1 MSRQAVFI
9 LLLFL
14 FQIHGFAQDSI
25 GISYAKRISPDD
37 FRPFM
42 EVLTSD
48 SLEGRETG
56 RPGQKKAAAYIE
68 THFRSLSL
76 MPASHGGFVQHTPLS
91 ARANGSR
98 NFKVNEKNFVYMRD
112 YFYPQNFKDTTYLF
126 QKILFAGF
134 GISNEKYD
142 DYKKIKQAGGIVMF
156 FEGIPTMKKRDSA
169 IEGSASISEKVKTAA
184 AHGAKLVFV
193 ITDSLDNIIERT
205 LYERPPDRVRF
216 LSEIPVVYITP
227 EMSKAI
233 FPEAQKQDYE
243 TAVRKATQKGK
254 PSNMILV
261 TDLQLNFV
269 SNTNGIMGENVAGLL
284 EGTDKKNEVIVLTA
298 HYDHLG
304 IRDSLLY
311 PGADDDAS
319 GTSAV
324 MEMAKIFS
332 AAAAEGHRPRRSI
345 LFMTVSG
352 EEKGLLGSRY
362 YVKRPVIP
370 LEHTMVNLNTDMI
383 GRTDDKHDSLGV
395 RDYVYIIGS
404 DKLSTTL
411 HAINEKVNASFTK
424 LELDYTYN
432 KPDDPNRYYYRSDH
446 YNFAKNNIPV
456 IFYFNGSH
464 ADYHRPSDT
473 IDKIQFDLLAKRTQ
487 LIFLTAWELANRE
500 EKITVD
506 VVSDMPN
513 KKEE

>member
-1 MSRQAVFI
+1 MQRSTVFF
-9 LLLFL
+9 LLLFP
-14 FQIHGFAQDSI
+14 FYFHGFAQDSI
-25 GISYAKRISPDD
+25 GISYAKKITADD
-37 FRPFM
+37 IRPYL
-42 EVLTSD
+42 EVLASD

-56 RPGQKKAAAYIE
+56 RRGQKRAAAYIE
-68 THFRSLSL
+68 NHFKSLSL
-76 MPASHGGFVQHTPLS
+76 IPPSHGGYIQHTPLS
-91 ARANGSR
+91 ARANGGR
-98 NFKVNEKNFVYMRD
+98 NFKMGDKNFVYMRD
-112 YFYPQNFKDTTYLF
+112 YFYAQETLDTTYLF
-126 QKILFAGF
+126 KKIYFAGY
-134 GISNEKYD
+134 GIHTLHYN
-142 DYKKIKQAGGIVMF
+142 DYKKIHPDSGVVMVLD
-156 FEGIPTMKKRDSA
+156 GVPKNKKLQ
-169 IEGSASISEKVKTAA
+169 IELQLNADVFQKNSNVANE
-184 AHGAKLVFV
+184 GAKLLFV
-193 ITDSLDNIIERT
+193 ITDSLDQIIDRN
-205 LYERPPDRVRF
+205 LYGHSEEPPMK
-216 LSEIPVVYITP
+216 IPVVYITP
-227 EMSKAI
+227 EMAAAI
-233 FPEAQKQDYE
+233 FPADEKQDYE
-243 TAVRKATQKGK
+243 KALRKAKVKGK
-254 PSNMILV
+254 PSSMLSV

-269 SNTNGIMGENVAGLL
+269 SNTNGIMGENVIGLL
-284 EGTDKKNEVIVLTA
+284 EGTDKKDEVIVLTA

-311 PGADDDAS
+311 PGADDDGS

-324 MEMAKIFS
+324 MEMAKMFS
-332 AAAAEGHRPRRSI
+332 KAASDGHRPRRSI

-352 EEKGLLGSRY
+352 EEKGLLGSKY

-370 LEHTMVNLNTDMI
+370 LSKTMVNLNTDMI

-395 RDYVYIIGS
+395 RDYIYIIGS

-411 HAINEKVNASFTK
+411 HSVNEKVNAGFTK
-424 LELDYTYN
+424 LELDYTFN

-500 EKITVD
+500 EKIVVD

-513 KKEE
+513 RKEE